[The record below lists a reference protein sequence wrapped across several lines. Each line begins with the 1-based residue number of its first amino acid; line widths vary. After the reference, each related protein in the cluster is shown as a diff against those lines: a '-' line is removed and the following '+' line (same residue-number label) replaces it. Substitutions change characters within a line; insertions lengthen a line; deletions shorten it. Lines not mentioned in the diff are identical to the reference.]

1 MNNRENTAALH
12 FQNEAFHI
20 QLCSS
25 SSSCGLF
32 TFRLMEALEMTVM
45 LQSSSSRKVRLK
57 TFKSRCDFLWRSS
70 IRVCQEVRNWS
81 GRSQWCSTFSKRGPG
96 GCDPGIS
103 VSHFSDS
110 GNVHPNCWFRRRKVD
125 HELSVEH
132 WTRSLSSCELL
143 VGSLEFS
150 SSWHVLWRRPWPCF
164 PGNPVRGNE
173 ALSHTGASFL
183 SSCSWW
189 DRISRYS
196 WGERSVLWGISE
208 LRFCFL
214 QMT

>member
-1 MNNRENTAALH
+1 MWFSVKEFNQSVSGGQELEWQITVV
-12 FQNEAFHI
+12 FHI
-20 QLCSS
+20 FKKGPWRVWSRYFCI
-25 SSSCGLF
+25 
-32 TFRLMEALEMTVM
+32 TFLRLT
-45 LQSSSSRKVRLK
+45 
-57 TFKSRCDFLWRSS
+57 
-70 IRVCQEVRNWS
+70 
-81 GRSQWCSTFSKRGPG
+81 
-96 GCDPGIS
+96 
-103 VSHFSDS
+103 

-150 SSWHVLWRRPWPCF
+150 SSLHVLWRRPWPCF